1 MVKFLGEKLKKIFTY
16 QKKVARVIFFADHL
30 ALAKPLMIDMN
41 AFNNYQ
47 TNIYQNL
54 ILVYNAYTGTAPSIF
69 FNKFSKINHD
79 YLTTSKNSGNYT
91 TLKSTMMFKNFAISR
106 RGPILLIYSSRSNT
120 ERDRI
125 FTTIQS
131 KSQRNAFLRFILL
144 IISKLTFFC

>member
-54 ILVYNAYTGTAPSIF
+54 ILV
-69 FNKFSKINHD
+69 
-79 YLTTSKNSGNYT
+79 
-91 TLKSTMMFKNFAISR
+91 
-106 RGPILLIYSSRSNT
+106 
-120 ERDRI
+120 
-125 FTTIQS
+125 
-131 KSQRNAFLRFILL
+131 
-144 IISKLTFFC
+144 